1 MPYTSTCD
9 QARKFSRVSD
19 SALQSFP

>member
-9 QARKFSRVSD
+9 QARKFSS
-19 SALQSFP
+19 SELSLINNI

>member
-19 SALQSFP
+19 SVLQSFP